1 MIRDRLTI
9 GLGQPNLHLIS
20 RQQKQKPR
28 TRPETLKIKDIKQ
41 GDCMIKKRKDK
52 ALPYIYPHT

>member
-9 GLGQPNLHLIS
+9 GLGQPNLHLIL

-28 TRPETLKIKDIKQ
+28 TRPETLKIKDNQ
-41 GDCMIKKRKDK
+41 GHLC
-52 ALPYIYPHT
+52 YPDPVPLKVIQVSLID